1 MPNRREA
8 EKMRHS
14 PHRIH
19 EFSLA
24 NLLTDPFAI
33 SLLSLA
39 LISWIIAF
47 VGSIAAAAN
56 NRDYPPFAWWGI
68 VYELLLLIAI
78 FVLYCYD
85 LVDYYKTF
93 LSAGLAVAFV
103 YTTNSTADLIYRDGS
118 KVAAASAG
126 LILLSMINAIWLFYF
141 GADNASP
148 SNRWVDS
155 YSLKG
160 IRHSVLESSI
170 ALSNRPAG
178 LPARNASRY
187 STNFNEDTNRFSERI
202 PQSNHF
208 YPDSHSQHYVSSTAL
223 NGFENAGP
231 PVAPALQENVPNS
244 NNSNTFFTDTTNG
257 NTETTMGDTLGLYS
271 DAGNELGS
279 FPYTAKALYTYSA
292 DSNDAYEVSFEQGEI
307 LRVGDIEGRWWKA
320 KRADGE
326 TGIIPSNYVELISDG
341 TF

>member
-1 MPNRREA
+1 MPIPNRLEA
-8 EKMRHS
+8 KKMRS
-14 PHRIH
+14 NPHRLH
-19 EFSLA
+19 EFRLA
-24 NLLTDPFAI
+24 NLFTDPFAI

-47 VGSIAAAAN
+47 AGSVAAASGSSN
-56 NRDYPPFAWWGI
+56 YPPFAWWGL
-68 VYELLLLIAI
+68 VFQLLILIAI

-85 LVDYYKTF
+85 LIEYYKTF
-93 LSAGLAVAFV
+93 LSSALAIAFI
-103 YTTNSTADLIYRDGS
+103 YTTNSTGDLIYRDGS
-118 KVAAASAG
+118 RMGAASAG

-170 ALSNRPAG
+170 ALIDRPQAI
-178 LPARNASRY
+178 PRNTSRY
-187 STNFNEDTNRFSERI
+187 SISPRVGPYNEPIPHSTSFNIDN
-202 PQSNHF
+202 
-208 YPDSHSQHYVSSTAL
+208 HSQQYVSSTAL
-223 NGFENAGP
+223 NGFENAEP
-231 PVAPALQENVPNS
+231 PAPPSLPHQIPNAH
-244 NNSNTFFTDTTNG
+244 NTNTFFTDTTNG

-271 DAGNELGS
+271 DAGDELGS
-279 FPYTAKALYTYSA
+279 FPYTAKALYTYTA

-320 KRADGE
+320 KRSNGE
-326 TGIIPSNYVELISDG
+326 TGIIPSNYVELVDG
-341 TF
+341 TSI